1 MTKYIDLL
9 ITDDDLTL
17 DVAVQPLLISDR
29 ASIAQDVKHLV
40 RESGLLVQIIG
51 ERDVDAVKTILN
63 RIETLV
69 ENDVR
74 IVPGT
79 ARVTRTDVETIF
91 ITADTQEYGP
101 VEVTV

>member
-1 MTKYIDLL
+1 M